1 MEILD
6 KIEGCNYFHYTQ
18 LGQLVHDWISAGG
31 VFELMDKLV
40 GLFRGRQKLTGFAL
54 AVGLALVTFGPAQ
67 AQYAIG
73 QASGQ
78 GQPGLPTN
86 VNGNQQ
92 AVGMYNLGLTAYKQ
106 GSLESAVIFFRHA
119 TDLDPNLTDAQYN
132 LGVLYQSER
141 RLKEAV
147 PRFQEVLRVKP
158 SDPDAHYQ
166 LGIALMDLG
175 RPAEAKAQFSAI
187 APQSNHFADAQKRSQ
202 QCDQLLAGATIA
214 QPSYGSNPQPAYT
227 SNPQPQPPQAMNMNP
242 IAQGDAAPPSQ
253 YQVQQ
258 PQQPAQQPVQSQPTY
273 IPPAAPN
280 AQPQQI
286 AQTPQQFI
294 TNTRPKAATPGGAP
308 TAVLANSSV
317 KIIANG
323 FNAPAGLAFDRLGN
337 LYVANFASNTVDRIS
352 SDGTRMQFSGGAN
365 IKGPIGLV
373 CDETGNVYV
382 ANYNGNTV
390 ARISPAGVST
400 IIGTGFKQPYYLTLD
415 RDGNLFVSQQEDNT
429 IVRITLP
436 KAVVTKP

>member
-1 MEILD
+1 MD
-6 KIEGCNYFHYTQ
+6 
-18 LGQLVHDWISAGG
+18 QLVSP
-31 VFELMDKLV
+31 FKSRQ
-40 GLFRGRQKLTGFAL
+40 GLIPYAFW
-54 AVGLALVTFGPAQ
+54 VSLALLPATLSPVQ

-73 QASGQ
+73 QSGQ
-78 GQPGLPTN
+78 SSQSSQFGQAGQPTN
-86 VNGNQQ
+86 VAGNQQ

-175 RPAEAKAQFSAI
+175 RPAEAKAQFAAI
-187 APQSNHFADAQKRSQ
+187 APASPHFSDAQKRSQ
-202 QCDQLLAGATIA
+202 TCDQQLAGATIA
-214 QPSYGSNPQPAYT
+214 QPSYSPTGQPQGYQPQQTAMNLNPMGPGDTTAPSQYTIPVQQQQQPQTVAQNTYQPPASAYV
-227 SNPQPQPPQAMNMNP
+227 QPPQNSAPQNP
-242 IAQGDAAPPSQ
+242 VT
-253 YQVQQ
+253 QV
-258 PQQPAQQPVQSQPTY
+258 PVHAKPTSS
-273 IPPAAPN
+273 
-280 AQPQQI
+280 
-286 AQTPQQFI
+286 
-294 TNTRPKAATPGGAP
+294 GGSP

-317 KIIANG
+317 RVIATG

-337 LYVANFASNTVDRIS
+337 LYVANFLSNSVDRIS
-352 SDGTRMQFSGGAN
+352 ADGTRMQFSGGTN

-373 CDETGNVYV
+373 CDDTGNVYV

-390 ARISPAGVST
+390 AHISPAGVST

-436 KAVVTKP
+436 KTVVTKP

>member
-1 MEILD
+1 
-6 KIEGCNYFHYTQ
+6 
-18 LGQLVHDWISAGG
+18 
-31 VFELMDKLV
+31 MDKLV
-40 GLFRGRQKLTGFAL
+40 APFRKRQMLMAFAFWTS
-54 AVGLALVTFGPAQ
+54 LALLPVSPVM

-73 QASGQ
+73 GAGQSGQ
-78 GQPGLPTN
+78 TGQPQPTN
-86 VNGNQQ
+86 VAGNQQ

-175 RPAEAKAQFSAI
+175 RPAEAKAQFAAI
-187 APQSNHFADAQKRSQ
+187 APASGHFGDAQKRSQ
-202 QCDQLLAGATIA
+202 DCDKVLAGGTFA
-214 QPSYGSNPQPAYT
+214 QPSYSATAQPQGYQAPPQAQQPINFNPISQGDSQAPNPYTPQAAQQPAYT
-227 SNPQPQPPQAMNMNP
+227 
-242 IAQGDAAPPSQ
+242 
-253 YQVQQ
+253 
-258 PQQPAQQPVQSQPTY
+258 
-273 IPPAAPN
+273 PPAAQQ
-280 AQPQQI
+280 AQAPAQI
-286 AQTPQQFI
+286 QVPVHVPIPYSGT
-294 TNTRPKAATPGGAP
+294 P

-317 KIIANG
+317 RVIATG
-323 FNAPAGLAFDRLGN
+323 FKAPAGLAFDRLGN
-337 LYVANFASNTVDRIS
+337 LYVANFLSSTVDRIS
-352 SDGTRMQFSGGAN
+352 ADGTRMQFSSGAN

-373 CDETGNVYV
+373 CDDTGNVYV

-400 IIGTGFKQPYYLTLD
+400 VIGTGFKQPYYLTLD

-436 KAVVTKP
+436 KTVVSRP

>member
-1 MEILD
+1 
-6 KIEGCNYFHYTQ
+6 
-18 LGQLVHDWISAGG
+18 
-31 VFELMDKLV
+31 MDKLV
-40 GLFRGRQKLTGFAL
+40 GLHMGRQRLMSFAL
-54 AVGLALVTFGPAQ
+54 GTSLALIPVAPVL
-67 AQYAIG
+67 AQYGTGGA
-73 QASGQ
+73 GQ
-78 GQPGLPTN
+78 GGTAGLPTN

-175 RPAEAKAQFSAI
+175 RPAEAKAQFAAI
-187 APQSNHFADAQKRSQ
+187 APASAHFADAQKRTQ
-202 QCDQLLAGATIA
+202 QCDQILAGATVA
-214 QPSYGSNPQPAYT
+214 QPIYNPGA
-227 SNPQPQPPQAMNMNP
+227 QPQAYSSQA
-242 IAQGDAAPPSQ
+242 AAPPQGMNFNPISQ
-253 YQVQQ
+253 GDSQAATQYSTT
-258 PQQPAQQPVQSQPTY
+258 PVQSQPAY
-273 IPPAAPN
+273 IPPAQSSQPSSQISYQAQA
-280 AQPQQI
+280 AQPQ
-286 AQTPQQFI
+286 AQSPQQFV
-294 TNTRPKAATPGGAP
+294 TNTRPKAASPGGTP

-317 KIIANG
+317 RVIATG

-337 LYVANFASNTVDRIS
+337 LYVANFTSNTIDRIS
-352 SDGTRMQFSGGAN
+352 ADGTRMQFSGGAN
-365 IKGPIGLV
+365 IKGPIGVV
-373 CDETGNVYV
+373 CDDTGNVYV

>member
-1 MEILD
+1 M
-6 KIEGCNYFHYTQ
+6 
-18 LGQLVHDWISAGG
+18 S
-31 VFELMDKLV
+31 
-40 GLFRGRQKLTGFAL
+40 FAFWTS
-54 AVGLALVTFGPAQ
+54 LALLPLSFNPAM

-73 QASGQ
+73 ASGQ
-78 GQPGLPTN
+78 ASQPGQPTN
-86 VNGNQQ
+86 VAGNQQ

-175 RPAEAKAQFSAI
+175 RAAEAKAQFAAI
-187 APQSNHFADAQKRSQ
+187 APASPHFADAQKRSQ
-202 QCDQLLAGATIA
+202 TCDQQLAGATVA
-214 QPSYGSNPQPAYT
+214 QPSYSPNG
-227 SNPQPQPPQAMNMNP
+227 QAPSYQGQQQTGMNLNP
-242 IAQGDAAPPSQ
+242 IAQDGLTAPSQ
-253 YQVQQ
+253 YTLQLQQ
-258 PQQPAQQPVQSQPTY
+258 QAQPVQGQPAY
-273 IPPAAPN
+273 LPPAASNGYGQQPPAQVTNPQTAAPN
-280 AQPQQI
+280 IFVPQAQAVP
-286 AQTPQQFI
+286 A
-294 TNTRPKAATPGGAP
+294 RPKNNGSPM
-308 TAVLANSSV
+308 AVLANSSV
-317 KIIANG
+317 RVIATG

-337 LYVANFASNTVDRIS
+337 LYVANFASNTIDRIS
-352 SDGTRMQFSGGAN
+352 ADGTRMQFGAGTN

-373 CDETGNVYV
+373 CDDTGNVYV
-382 ANYNGNTV
+382 ANYSGNTV

-400 IIGTGFKQPYYLTLD
+400 VIGTGFRQPYYLTLD

-436 KAVVTKP
+436 KTVVTRP

>member
-1 MEILD
+1 
-6 KIEGCNYFHYTQ
+6 
-18 LGQLVHDWISAGG
+18 
-31 VFELMDKLV
+31 MDKLV
-40 GLFRGRQKLTGFAL
+40 GPLKSRQKRMSVAFWIS
-54 AVGLALVTFGPAQ
+54 LALLPLSLSPAL

-73 QASGQ
+73 QS
-78 GQPGLPTN
+78 GQPGQPTN

-92 AVGMYNLGLTAYKQ
+92 AIGMYNLGLSAYKI

-175 RPAEAKAQFSAI
+175 RPAEAKAQFAAI
-187 APQSNHFADAQKRSQ
+187 APASSHFGDAQKRSQ
-202 QCDQLLAGATIA
+202 LCDQQLNN
-214 QPSYGSNPQPAYT
+214 PGS
-227 SNPQPQPPQAMNMNP
+227 P
-242 IAQGDAAPPSQ
+242 IGTYPL
-253 YQVQQ
+253 QQ
-258 PQQPAQQPVQSQPTY
+258 PQGYSQQSSQSAMNPNPIGGADQQAANPYNTAPPVQQGQQLSTNYPPQTAPSNYGGQQPPAQNPTIQVPVQ
-273 IPPAAPN
+273 
-280 AQPQQI
+280 
-286 AQTPQQFI
+286 
-294 TNTRPKAATPGGAP
+294 PKTTAPGGSP

-317 KIIANG
+317 RVIATG

-337 LYVANFASNTVDRIS
+337 LYVANFMSNTVDRIS
-352 SDGTRMQFSGGAN
+352 ADGTRMQFSGGTN

-373 CDETGNVYV
+373 CDDTGNVYV

-436 KAVVTKP
+436 KTVVTKP